1 MSNYVAVWA
10 GLEMLSPHVRDLS
23 NHIAFIK
30 FRTTVEKGE
39 S

>member
-1 MSNYVAVWA
+1 MSTYVAVWA
-10 GLEMLSPHVRDLS
+10 GREMPSPHVRDLS
-23 NHIAFIK
+23 NHIACIK

>member
-10 GLEMLSPHVRDLS
+10 GREILTPHVRGLS
-23 NHIAFIK
+23 NHIAGIRFG
-30 FRTTVEKGE
+30 TTVEKGE

>member
-10 GLEMLSPHVRDLS
+10 GREMLSPHVKDPS
-23 NHIAFIK
+23 NHTAGIK